1 MTATLRFKNIVKKLT
16 PPSRT
21 RSLANN
27 LTDNDSRLWVLL
39 ISKKNFLRANGWHLG
54 RYFTPTKVTK
64 HRKLNVHF
72 SKIISWT
79 KSQFCLLS
87 APWWYWFWAVTW
99 AFFRGDTISVIN
111 FEMFSLHFNDLQ
123 SIHRPQNGKK
133 SWKRCFRLLFA
144 LSFWNLRAP

>member
-1 MTATLRFKNIVKKLT
+1 MTAGLPYVVPMTATLRFKNIVKKLT

-64 HRKLNVHF
+64 HRKLKCSFFQNYF
-72 SKIISWT
+72 MNKISI
-79 KSQFCLLS
+79 LLT
-87 APWWYWFWAVTW
+87 VC
-99 AFFRGDTISVIN
+99 
-111 FEMFSLHFNDLQ
+111 SLMILVLGSH
-123 SIHRPQNGKK
+123 
-133 SWKRCFRLLFA
+133 
-144 LSFWNLRAP
+144 LSFFSRWHHFCDKFRDVFITFQWSSKHSQTTKW